1 MDIWKDLC
9 LRAFDGE
16 QKANDAILY
25 IEGCGQLKQDE
36 YMVKLPQHHDN
47 YETLHQTLVSL
58 GFKEKAYEYTLPGE
72 AWSSFI
78 DIKRKSR
85 MEWHAHLQIRL
96 FKQLQEALGRIQEP
110 LLLTSAQRL
119 VLIQEFI
126 RNHATDVGSV
136 PFLRGLVGC
145 LRFQLYKTQLV
156 EWQVEDYI
164 LTQNGEEAILDYI
177 RLIRGV
183 LGLQLLDQD
192 KLNNDSVAINIP
204 IPSPSQSINKND
216 HQTTYLTWRMN
227 ANLSDQDL
235 IDILDCLPRQQ
246 STLGYSLSTNQR
258 PTRALLPSSPLLRWL
273 VIFIR
278 RYLKFFRL

>member
-9 LRAFDGE
+9 MRAFDSN
-16 QKANDAILY
+16 QKANDVILY

-36 YMVKLPQHHDN
+36 YIVKLTQHHDN
-47 YETLHQTLVSL
+47 YETLHQTLVTL
-58 GFKEKAYEYTLPGE
+58 GFKEKAYEYTLPSE
-72 AWSSFI
+72 TWSTFI

-85 MEWHAHLQIRL
+85 MEWHTLLQVRL
-96 FKQLQEALGRIQEP
+96 SKQLQEALGRIQEP
-110 LLLTSAQRL
+110 LLLTSTQRL
-119 VLIQEFI
+119 VLVQEFI

-156 EWQVEDYI
+156 EWQIEDYI

-192 KLNNDSVAINIP
+192 KLCNDTIAINIP
-204 IPSPSQSINKND
+204 TPSSSQSINKND

-258 PTRALLPSSPLLRWL
+258 PTHALLPSSPLLR
-273 VIFIR
+273 
-278 RYLKFFRL
+278 